1 MSACE
6 LFDLPLQVAQAT
18 RIDWGV
24 TIDAYL
30 VDAAR
35 VGDRLTG
42 LVYCDLSRVSSD
54 GMTVVTPEIQDVR
67 QVNGFTLVRSLTYR
81 DHYVIV
87 SELSTGD
94 LGDA

>member
-1 MSACE
+1 VSTCE
-6 LFDLPLQVAQAT
+6 LIELPLAVVKAT

-24 TIDAYL
+24 PIDAYL
-30 VDAAR
+30 MDAAR

-54 GMTVVTPEIQDVR
+54 GMTVVTPEIRDVR
-67 QVNGFTLVRSLTYR
+67 KVNGFTLVRSLTLR

>member
-6 LFDLPLQVAQAT
+6 LIELPSAVVKAT

-24 TIDAYL
+24 PIDAYL
-30 VDAAR
+30 MDAAR

-42 LVYCDLSRVSSD
+42 LVYCDLSGVSTD
-54 GMTVVTPEIQDVR
+54 GMTVVTPAVSPVTEIS
-67 QVNGFTLVRSLTYR
+67 GYSLVRSRTGS

-87 SELSTGD
+87 SELLEGV
-94 LGDA
+94 